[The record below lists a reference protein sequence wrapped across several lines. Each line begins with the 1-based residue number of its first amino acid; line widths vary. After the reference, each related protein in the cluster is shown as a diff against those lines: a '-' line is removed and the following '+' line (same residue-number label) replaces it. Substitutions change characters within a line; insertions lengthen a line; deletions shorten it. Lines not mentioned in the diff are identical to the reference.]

1 MYAADKELLIYPS
14 AVFGGTLLLFDS
26 LRYLAEREGFEPSAA
41 LRLQRFSRPPQSST
55 LAPLR
60 MWRIIALAVLIPFFW
75 IKNVVKALSLEV
87 LLEIGRE
94 QFKNQLRVA
103 NRVARN
109 VGRDEQIRHF
119 PERAFLR

>member
-1 MYAADKELLIYPS
+1 
-14 AVFGGTLLLFDS
+14 
-26 LRYLAEREGFEPSAA
+26 
-41 LRLQRFSRPPQSST
+41 
-55 LAPLR
+55 

-119 PERAFLR
+119 PERVFLR